1 MLSNMYIKKILCKYK
16 EYRLRNGRWVITA
29 DSVFDSDIDFIM
41 NIVNSSSYFANLG
54 GYMNIDYRNNKRF
67 GLVPSKIVCVS
78 ICKTIK
84 KVFVFNYNQAQV

>member
-1 MLSNMYIKKILCKYK
+1 MLSNMYIKGISCNYK
-16 EYRLRNGRWVITA
+16 EYRLRDEKWVITA
-29 DSVFDSDIDFIM
+29 DSVFDSDINFIM

-54 GYMNIDYRNNKRF
+54 GYMNIDYKNNKRF